1 MFSKQKIPVAIF
13 GGRQGFLGIFLC
25 TKGGSDLEGQNP
37 QNHRVVVRL
46 SGCQVVALVNFL
58 PLERMCSMNTPPKTN
73 MEPEMNPWKM
83 RFFFEKHHFQVPC

>member
-46 SGCQVVALVNFL
+46 SGCQVVRL
-58 PLERMCSMNTPPKTN
+58 
-73 MEPEMNPWKM
+73 
-83 RFFFEKHHFQVPC
+83 

>member
-46 SGCQVVALVNFL
+46 SGCSFGQFSSFRKDVFY
-58 PLERMCSMNTPPKTN
+58 EYS
-73 MEPEMNPWKM
+73 PEN
-83 RFFFEKHHFQVPC
+83 